1 MILTFEDGED
11 EILNHI
17 ISYVSTGTGVFQ
29 SFVSAKKNLIF
40 SGLEID
46 ITNRL
51 VKKQQ
56 EEIILTFTEFEIL
69 LLLAQNAGIVFC
81 KEQIYDS
88 VWKEPYFGDYNIVMS
103 HIRNIREKIEDN
115 PSKPIYIQTVWGV
128 GYRFNK
134 NLSSGL

>member
-11 EILNHI
+11 EILNNI
-17 ISYVSTGTGVFQ
+17 MSYVSTGTKELQ

-46 ITNRL
+46 ITKRL

-69 LLLAQNAGIVFC
+69 LLLAQNAGIVFS
-81 KEQIYDS
+81 KEQIYDI
-88 VWKEPYFGDYNIVMS
+88 VRKESYSGDYNIVMS
-103 HIRNIREKIEDN
+103 HISNIRENIEDN
-115 PSKPIYIQTVWGV
+115 PSKPVYIQTVWGV
-128 GYRFNK
+128 GYRLNPK
-134 NLSSGL
+134 MVK

>member
-11 EILNHI
+11 EILNNI
-17 ISYVSTGTGVFQ
+17 MSYVSTGTKELQ

-69 LLLAQNAGIVFC
+69 LLLAQNAGIIFS
-81 KEQIYDS
+81 KEQIYDN
-88 VWKEPYFGDYNIVMS
+88 VLKEPYSGDYNIVMS

-128 GYRFNK
+128 GYRFNQK
-134 NLSSGL
+134 MV

>member
-46 ITNRL
+46 ITKRL

-69 LLLAQNAGIVFC
+69 LLLAQNAGIIFS
-81 KEQIYDS
+81 KEQIYEA
-88 VWKEPYFGDYNIVMS
+88 VFGYDGTADDTAVTQ
-103 HIRNIREKIEDN
+103 HIKNIRAKLRTAGVAAPE
-115 PSKPIYIQTVWGV
+115 TVLKTIWGV
-128 GYRFNK
+128 GYQWK
-134 NLSSGL
+134 SET